1 MTKKERF
8 RQWAV
13 RPDSSHASGEVAAS
27 EFNGRTRSDRRPRAP
42 EKGGRAEPFSLPAL
56 TRIHQVAAPELCR

>member
-27 EFNGRTRSDRRPRAP
+27 EFAHHKTTIKTRAN
-42 EKGGRAEPFSLPAL
+42 
-56 TRIHQVAAPELCR
+56 Q